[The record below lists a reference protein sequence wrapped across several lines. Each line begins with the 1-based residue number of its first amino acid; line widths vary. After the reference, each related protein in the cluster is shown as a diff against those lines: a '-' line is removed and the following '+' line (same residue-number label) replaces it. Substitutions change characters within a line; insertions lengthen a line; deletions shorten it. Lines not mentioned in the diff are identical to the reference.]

1 MQASTW
7 HDYSGLPVGFL
18 AELQMNLKYEDP
30 CVSEA
35 RHADMAQML
44 FQFWAQGTPVKTS
57 TSTYVNYTGWWF
69 GTLFLFFHIL
79 GLIIPTDFHI
89 FQRGWNHQPDIIWLS
104 YGYCMVSIW
113 LLSLLSLISI
123 DYHHWKNIIRLPNS
137 NIIVKL
143 KGKVY
148 QNSSLPPSVFLLAA
162 QLR

>member
-1 MQASTW
+1 MAQEICRSQISWHDFEACKTMQASTW

-69 GTLFLFFHIL
+69 GT
-79 GLIIPTDFHI
+79 
-89 FQRGWNHQPDIIWLS
+89 
-104 YGYCMVSIW
+104 
-113 LLSLLSLISI
+113 
-123 DYHHWKNIIRLPNS
+123 
-137 NIIVKL
+137 
-143 KGKVY
+143 
-148 QNSSLPPSVFLLAA
+148 
-162 QLR
+162 